1 MVGRNL
7 MDHPLILTWGLMDEK
22 VWGYRGP
29 GSTADI
35 PTFRDGAFRERHS
48 AFRIEVGN
56 WGWSF
61 GADAPYSTL
70 ATMVDG
76 PERLFGQRLRTRVG
90 EVLPRQFR
98 LALEMEQIPEES
110 NYVTIDADYRDPLG
124 NFRPVIRY
132 DLPDYV
138 RAGMAAAKEA
148 SDQMF
153 ARLGVPPLRLDPA
166 EGPVDDPDLFPFPRD
181 YSRYE
186 PTDPGYLTY
195 QDTGYTFQGAGHA
208 AGTHRMGGS
217 PRTSVVD
224 SRQRSWDHDNLY
236 LVGCGNMP
244 TVGTSNPTLTMTAL
258 AIWAGEN
265 IVEDLR
271 RHS

>member
-1 MVGRNL
+1 
-7 MDHPLILTWGLMDEK
+7 
-22 VWGYRGP
+22 
-29 GSTADI
+29 
-35 PTFRDGAFRERHS
+35 
-48 AFRIEVGN
+48 
-56 WGWSF
+56 
-61 GADAPYSTL
+61 
-70 ATMVDG
+70 
-76 PERLFGQRLRTRVG
+76 LRTRLG
-90 EVLPRQFR
+90 EVVPRQFR

-110 NYVTIDADYRDPLG
+110 NYVTIDTEYRDPLG

-148 SDQMF
+148 SDQIF

-181 YSRYE
+181 YTRYE

-195 QDTGYTFQGAGHA
+195 RDTGYSFGGAGHA

-244 TVGTSNPTLTMTAL
+244 TIGTSNPTLTITAL

-271 RHS
+271 RRW